1 MVSDSSQLSNR
12 LGSPVQGSAKKYYG
26 RSETQ
31 LYNRLDALLM
41 VSKSCTQDSCRNPWS
56 VLFPG
61 GQVSNLGDAMKS
73 TYDTFFANQPKVSYT
88 ACMYGPA
95 SALKMDCQLI
105 FLGDDGY
112 LNADEGPQ
120 TVSPFS

>member
-1 MVSDSSQLSNR
+1 MVSDASQLSNR
-12 LGSPVQGSAKKYYG
+12 LGSPAQGSSKKYYG

-61 GQVSNLGDAMKS
+61 GQVNNLGDAMKS
-73 TYDTFFANQPKVSYT
+73 TYDIFFANQPKVSYT
-88 ACMYGPA
+88 ACTYESA
-95 SALKMDCQLI
+95 SASINWMLTGL
-105 FLGDDGY
+105 
-112 LNADEGPQ
+112 
-120 TVSPFS
+120 SR